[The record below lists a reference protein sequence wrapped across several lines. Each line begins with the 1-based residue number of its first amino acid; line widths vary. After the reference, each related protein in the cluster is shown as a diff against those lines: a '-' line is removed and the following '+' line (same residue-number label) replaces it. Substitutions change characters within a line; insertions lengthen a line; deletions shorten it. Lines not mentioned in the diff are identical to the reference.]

1 MIDYTYIMTLHMRD
15 KYLEKAQ
22 IIYEEKEMLLVKRKI
37 NRTTKTLPIYVIIH
51 IRKVYNSN
59 DISEEHNVTVIIKR
73 NASNVRG

>member
-1 MIDYTYIMTLHMRD
+1 MKD
-15 KYLEKAQ
+15 KYLKKLH
-22 IIYEEKEMLLVKRKI
+22 IIDGEKEMLLVKRKI

-59 DISEEHNVTVIIKR
+59 DISEEHNVTIITKR